1 MFDHA
6 MDVRAVTLVMRG
18 ARAYGYF
25 GLNSVALL
33 VESGSPVMLVSGVT
47 NKAGELCAVST
58 GGSIQLAPCL
68 DVLAGGKG
76 DDVFQFGED
85 GLLHS
90 LAGGCVV
97 SSDGALRIGSCETA
111 SQADDGRAMFD
122 LTNSGQIRI
131 GVGDL
136 CVVASGHVLATAT
149 CVEAS
154 KSSSA
159 ADKFFAFNYLA
170 CCRPT
175 CAASSAGSR

>member
-1 MFDHA
+1 M
-6 MDVRAVTLVMRG
+6 G
-18 ARAYGYF
+18 
-25 GLNSVALL
+25 
-33 VESGSPVMLVSGVT
+33 
-47 NKAGELCAVST
+47 
-58 GGSIQLAPCL
+58 
-68 DVLAGGKG
+68 
-76 DDVFQFGED
+76 FQFGKD

-90 LAGGCVV
+90 LAGGCII

-122 LTNSGQIRI
+122 LTTSGQIRI

-159 ADKFFAFNYLA
+159 ADKFFAVAVKFAELA
-170 CCRPT
+170 ST
-175 CAASSAGSR
+175 VTGAGQTASSAADRLTGTIGDLH